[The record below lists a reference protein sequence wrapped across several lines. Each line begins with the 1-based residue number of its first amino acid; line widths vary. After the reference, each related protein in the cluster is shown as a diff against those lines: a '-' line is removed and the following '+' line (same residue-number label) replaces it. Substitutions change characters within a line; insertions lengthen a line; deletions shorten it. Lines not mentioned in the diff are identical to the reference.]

1 MARKNAASAGSP
13 AAESTQPAGTD
24 APTAAPPS
32 AAAAPV
38 PDPHADIAGLRY
50 EQARDELFDIV
61 ARLESGQVGLE
72 ESLTLWARGEA
83 LAAHCST
90 WLDQAQAAITSTPP
104 AG

>member
-32 AAAAPV
+32 AAV
-38 PDPHADIAGLRY
+38 HTG
-50 EQARDELFDIV
+50 DELFDIV